1 MTPRRKIAPPSPAAQ
16 ALAAHG
22 STQAQLAEMLN
33 VTPMAVSH
41 YLRGTRG
48 APIEPMRVALTDLL
62 DCEAAGEILALIPS
76 KAKQAAAV

>member
-1 MTPRRKIAPPSPAAQ
+1 
-16 ALAAHG
+16 
-22 STQAQLAEMLN
+22 MLN

-62 DCEAAGEILALIPS
+62 DREAAGEILALIPS
-76 KAKQAAAV
+76 KTKQAAAV